1 MLWEE
6 IELEQAKLGPHGGT
20 MVLEGRWS
28 KYMKVKEQSS
38 IIPGEPVSGGK
49 DSQAEAWGG

>member
-1 MLWEE
+1 
-6 IELEQAKLGPHGGT
+6 